1 MFEDYTEEE
10 KEIIAKRF
18 AEKIYNQMVDLSPEF
33 LDIID
38 DNFMNWLK

>member
-1 MFEDYTEEE
+1 MAEDYTEEQ

-33 LDIID
+33 LDMIN
-38 DNFMNWLK
+38 DNYWNLI